1 MFLELKIASAFGGIV
16 KHQLVSSGSPGPN
29 EPAIIRSFAQAD
41 LIDALLRGAQPGY
54 KYVMFQLMRQGIGA
68 LMNAVGA
75 EIAKKDSGLARNVL
89 QTFDQAPL
97 AIARAIIMA
106 GDDIARH
113 AVEMRVADVVG
124 SAGPQ
129 LLAEYAGK
137 LVRLSVIEHE
147 LVGSQTVGEPIMAV
161 HMKRG
166 YIERVKTRIG

>member
-1 MFLELKIASAFGGIV
+1 
-16 KHQLVSSGSPGPN
+16 
-29 EPAIIRSFAQAD
+29 
-41 LIDALLRGAQPGY
+41 
-54 KYVMFQLMRQGIGA
+54 MRQGIGA
-68 LMNAVGA
+68 LMNAVGV
-75 EIAKKDSGLARNVL
+75 EIAKKDAGLARNII

-113 AVEMRVADVVG
+113 AVEMRVAEVVG

-166 YIERVKTRIG
+166 NIERVKTRIG